1 MKAFSAPNILT
12 TLYAVRMG
20 LVEVF
25 HEIGVAIF
33 IHILMKVESGAGTFP
48 KTTLPIIGHAM
59 PLPHPGWHCWHV
71 LIKKTGNTSLTFVA
85 HLGWPI

>member
-1 MKAFSAPNILT
+1 MRAFSAPNILST
-12 TLYAVRMG
+12 FNAVRMG

-59 PLPHPGWHCWHV
+59 PLPHPG
-71 LIKKTGNTSLTFVA
+71 
-85 HLGWPI
+85 